1 MLLINGLEIM
11 LNLALQNSPASFSLI
26 ILFIT
31 ECGRIDKQHTT
42 KTIDLTITKLL
53 IHKGSNP

>member
-11 LNLALQNSPASFSLI
+11 LNLALQNSPASFSLF

-31 ECGRIDKQHTT
+31 ECGRIDKQYTT
-42 KTIDLTITKLL
+42 KIIDLAITKLL